1 MTEPL
6 INRRVAVTIARLKQN
21 TFFGVLPNAIVVRD
35 LRVKFKVEKSL
46 GEDPN
51 TCAVEIY
58 NFAES
63 TRAEVEHKPLHVRLD
78 AGWGENLQRLFTGD
92 LTHAST
98 KRDGNVGWITTLTLA
113 EGGRA
118 YQNARVKSSF
128 AKGTK
133 AKAAIAE
140 IAESMGLKMPT
151 NVNEAK
157 ELAEQFVSGVS
168 LTGPSRTQMTKILK
182 GKGFGWSIQNDELQI
197 LRRGDVRAETAYL
210 VNQRTGMLGSP
221 ALGAPNEPGEA
232 PTLTLKMRL
241 YPALT
246 PGARIKVEAAKI
258 NGIFRLSK
266 VTHTGDTRGAEWY
279 TDIEAKQL

>member
-1 MTEPL
+1 MTEAL
-6 INRRVAVTIARLKQN
+6 INRRVNVTIARPNAN
-21 TFFGVLPNAIVVRD
+21 TFFGVLPNAIVVER

-51 TCAVEIY
+51 TCVVEIY
-58 NFAES
+58 NLAES
-63 TRAEVEHKPLHVRLD
+63 SRAELQRKPLHIRLD
-78 AGWGENLQRLFTGD
+78 AGWGDNLQRLFTGD
-92 LTHAST
+92 LTYAPT
-98 KRDGNVGWITTLTLA
+98 TRDGTTAWITKLTVA

-118 YQNARVKSSF
+118 YEKARVRKSF
-128 AKGTK
+128 GAGVQAKD
-133 AKAAIAE
+133 AIAE
-140 IAESMGLKMPT
+140 IAKSMGLKMPT
-151 NVNEAK
+151 NIKDAK
-157 ELAEQFVSGVS
+157 EMAEQFVSGVS
-168 LTGPSRTQMTKILK
+168 LTGPSRTNMTKILR
-182 GKGFGWSIQNDELQI
+182 GKGFGWSVQNEELQI
-197 LRRGDVRAETAYL
+197 LRKGDVRSETAFL

-232 PTLTLKMRL
+232 PTLTLKLRL

-246 PGARIKVEAAKI
+246 PGARIKLEAEKI